1 MSVEGVTTEIVAKAS
16 AAAQTAYYKSFQ
28 TVYFASIAFG
38 GVAVISAFM
47 MRGRVLDSTLTPEI
61 ARKLQGLD
69 VNNNE
74 DESAKDTMGV
84 EESAT
89 GPRNI

>member
-1 MSVEGVTTEIVAKAS
+1 
-16 AAAQTAYYKSFQ
+16 
-28 TVYFASIAFG
+28 
-38 GVAVISAFM
+38 M